1 MRRFDLLVLASAA
14 VFCTAQAHAEPL
26 RTYENPRFGFALR
39 YPTDVFTEQKVSE
52 SGDGVLFGAPGGA
65 KLLVGTLANGQH
77 RSLQAYQAFIRNESY
92 ADYKVDYQRRGET
105 WFVLSGEGHGTTF
118 YEKVFFS
125 CGGSLITSFATL
137 YPTQERS
144 KFDPIV
150 EAIEDS
156 FRPGT
161 KSCPERAEQSLPPRQ
176 TTLSPP
182 KPRKVVR
189 SERRG
194 PYSAMA
200 DKIARAQG
208 RNVVVVLRRTGPPY
222 DYMRVRGYASRQ
234 SN

>member
-1 MRRFDLLVLASAA
+1 MRWFNNLALASVA
-14 VFCTAQAHAEPL
+14 VCCTAQVHAEPL
-26 RTYENPRFGFALR
+26 RTYENARFGFALQ
-39 YPTDVFTEQKVSE
+39 YPGDVFTEQKASE
-52 SGDGVLFGAPGGA
+52 SGDGVLFGASGGA
-65 KLLVGTLANGQH
+65 KLLVGTLKNTQYQ
-77 RSLQAYQAFIRNESY
+77 SLQAYQAYIRNESY

-137 YPTQERS
+137 YPTRERS

-161 KSCPERAEQSLPPRQ
+161 KSCPELAEQSVPLREMAIPQ
-176 TTLSPP
+176 L

-189 SERRG
+189 SKQRD
-194 PYSAMA
+194 PYAAMA

-222 DYMRVRGYASRQ
+222 DYMRVRGYASR
-234 SN
+234 